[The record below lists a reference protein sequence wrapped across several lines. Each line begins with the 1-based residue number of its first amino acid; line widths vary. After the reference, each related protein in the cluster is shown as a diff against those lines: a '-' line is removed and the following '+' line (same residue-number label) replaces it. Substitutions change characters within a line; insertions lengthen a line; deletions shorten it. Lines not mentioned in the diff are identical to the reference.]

1 MLRPILVTFLFMLPG
16 ILLAGGEPASATP
29 FPTPLNAYGDA
40 DFIQQGKG
48 IGEILSH
55 RMSVDP
61 FNLVGSLI
69 FLCAIL
75 HTFVAGPLRAKAE
88 HLHHEHESV
97 MQQQGASYEEIERT
111 TPMKVHLLHFLGEV
125 EAIFGIWVIALAA
138 AVIGFY
144 DWGTFKH
151 YMAHTV
157 IYIEP
162 VFLVVI
168 MTLASTKPV
177 LKLSEKILGVVAG
190 LGGHSPAAWWLSILT
205 IAPMLGSFITEP
217 AAMTISALL
226 LSHQFYDLK
235 PTPRLA
241 YATIGLLF
249 VNVSVGGTVTHFAAP
264 PVLMVAESW
273 GWTLG
278 FMATHFGWKALL
290 GIVISNVIY
299 YLVFRKDL
307 AALKPQEGRS
317 DGDEEGTPVWI
328 TLVHLLFMAW
338 TVLNAHEPPLFIGG
352 FLMFLGF
359 AVITQRYQ
367 GESSLKAAVLVGFF
381 LAGLVTH
388 GGVQAW
394 WIAPVLSSLPDL
406 PLMIGATILTAFNDN
421 AAITYLSTLVPG
433 FAITAKYAV
442 VAGAVTGGGLTVI
455 ANAPNPAGQSILQKY
470 FPGGVNPAK
479 LVLSAILPTI
489 IMGMCFMGIP
499 TVTEESDPQRHK
511 ASATAESSTSG

>member
-48 IGEILSH
+48 IGDILSH

-75 HTFVAGPLRAKAE
+75 HTFVAGPLLAKAE

-162 VFLVVI
+162 MFLVVI

-249 VNVSVGGTVTHFAAP
+249 VNISVGGTVTHFAAP

>member
-48 IGEILSH
+48 IGDILSH

-75 HTFVAGPLRAKAE
+75 HTFVAGPLLAKAE

>member
-75 HTFVAGPLRAKAE
+75 HTFVAGPLLAKAE

-162 VFLVVI
+162 MFLVVI

-264 PVLMVAESW
+264 PVLMVAAPW

>member
-75 HTFVAGPLRAKAE
+75 HTFVAGPLLAKAE

-162 VFLVVI
+162 MFLVVI

-264 PVLMVAESW
+264 PVLMVAAPW

-278 FMATHFGWKALL
+278 FMATHFGWKALI

-352 FLMFLGF
+352 FLLFLGF

>member
-75 HTFVAGPLRAKAE
+75 HTFVAGPLLAKAE

-249 VNVSVGGTVTHFAAP
+249 VNISVGGTVTHFAAP
-264 PVLMVAESW
+264 PVLMVAEPW

-307 AALKPQEGRS
+307 AALKPQEGSS

>member
-75 HTFVAGPLRAKAE
+75 HTFVAGPLLAKAE

-249 VNVSVGGTVTHFAAP
+249 VNISVGGTVTHFAAP

>member
-162 VFLVVI
+162 MFLVVI

-264 PVLMVAESW
+264 PVLMVAAPW

-278 FMATHFGWKALL
+278 FMATHFGWKALI

-352 FLMFLGF
+352 FLLFLGF